1 MDTVYHRIDSVV
13 STFGICTNMQVEY
26 IDAASNKMI
35 SFVKNMHLSTKIIV
49 YIHKKYRK
57 ESHMFINFG
66 RFEDDKPLPPVYK
79 VSQDKAKSLGISFT
93 PLEVTLGDTI
103 ESLKEK
109 GFLTV

>member
-1 MDTVYHRIDSVV
+1 VWHQLLAY
-13 STFGICTNMQVEY
+13 
-26 IDAASNKMI
+26 ASRVHCCGVFSQEFAFIN
-35 SFVKNMHLSTKIIV
+35 
-49 YIHKKYRK
+49 
-57 ESHMFINFG
+57 ESHCLHSLKISKKSHVLINFG
-66 RFEDDKPLPPVYK
+66 RFEDDKPLLPVYK